1 MRLTAAMAIALAC
14 AGNAVPSDKWDGQ
27 FEKTLNVSGAADL
40 DIATDSGGI
49 LVRGGQPGSVQV
61 HAFLKASRGRVFDR
75 LDVERRIRSL
85 EQNPPIEQTGN
96 RIRIGHVR
104 DKELLRGV
112 SIRFEVVAPVE
123 SSVRARADSGG
134 ILVESLKGPVD
145 CQADSGGIEARDI
158 GAEVRAK
165 ADSGGINIRN
175 VRGSLFAR
183 ADSGGI
189 EAMGISGPID
199 IAVDSG
205 GIQVQQNVAAP
216 VRLRADS
223 GGATIKLA
231 SNSGYDVRAKCDSC
245 RISVP
250 KMTVSGNLSPTHV
263 EGKIREGGPLVDVS
277 VDSGNVTIE

>member
-1 MRLTAAMAIALAC
+1 MRPIAAMAIALAC
-14 AGNAVPSDKWDGQ
+14 AGSAVPSDKWDGQ
-27 FEKTLNVSGAADL
+27 FEKTLTVSGAADL

-61 HAFLKASRGRVFDR
+61 HAFLKAGRGRLFDR
-75 LDVERRIRSL
+75 GDVERRIRSL
-85 EQNPPIEQTGN
+85 EQNPPVEQTGN

-112 SIRFEVVAPVE
+112 SIRFEVVAPAE

-199 IAVDSG
+199 IA
-205 GIQVQQNVAAP
+205 
-216 VRLRADS
+216 
-223 GGATIKLA
+223 TIKLA

-245 RISVP
+245 RITVP
-250 KMTVSGNLSPTHV
+250 KMTVRGNISPTHV